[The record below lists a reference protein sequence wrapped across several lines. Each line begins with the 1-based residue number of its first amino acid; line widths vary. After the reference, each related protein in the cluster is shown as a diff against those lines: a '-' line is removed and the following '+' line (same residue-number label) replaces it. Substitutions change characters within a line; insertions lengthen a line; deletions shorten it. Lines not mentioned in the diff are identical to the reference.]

1 MIINKIII
9 NISKVKSYKIYYFI
23 YFLITTTMNLYNL
36 VLYIYETYSKKRE
49 DGKKII
55 IEKNIKIQEL
65 MCGTYFTNWIYNNNK
80 KIIWNI
86 ESYQILYH

>member
-1 MIINKIII
+1 
-9 NISKVKSYKIYYFI
+9 
-23 YFLITTTMNLYNL
+23 MNLYNL

-65 MCGTYFTNWIYNNNK
+65 MCGTYFTIEYIIITK
-80 KIIWNI
+80 KVI
-86 ESYQILYH
+86 

>member
-1 MIINKIII
+1 MIINEIII
-9 NISKVKSYKIYYFI
+9 NISKIKSYKIYYFI

-36 VLYIYETYSKKRE
+36 VLYIYEKYSKKK
-49 DGKKII
+49 GSKKNNNRKKY
-55 IEKNIKIQEL
+55 KNSRINVWNIL
-65 MCGTYFTNWIYNNNK
+65 YNWIYNNNK

>member
-65 MCGTYFTNWIYNNNK
+65 MCGTYFTIEYIIITK
-80 KIIWNI
+80 K
-86 ESYQILYH
+86 